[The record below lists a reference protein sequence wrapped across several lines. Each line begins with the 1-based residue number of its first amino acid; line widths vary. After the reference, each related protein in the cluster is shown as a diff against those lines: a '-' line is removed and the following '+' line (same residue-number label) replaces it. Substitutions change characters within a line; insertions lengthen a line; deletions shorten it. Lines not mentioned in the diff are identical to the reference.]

1 MRGSRVALFWGGEFG
16 GGEVRLARTSGHT
29 RVLTTVPG
37 SGVAAQDYR
46 VFGISLT
53 ARFVYWMVTQTASAP
68 EVGELRRYDRSRR
81 REERATLRISPHTA
95 GFAQDG
101 SVGYQVTP
109 KSEAGCELM
118 SVCPSPYDIHRIDA
132 VRFEPADRLQLR

>member
-1 MRGSRVALFWGGEFG
+1 MALHRGNHPFGESEG
-16 GGEVRLARTSGHT
+16 IAA
-29 RVLTTVPG
+29 VLPG
-37 SGVAAQDYR
+37 DEGTGPIHD
-46 VFGISLT
+46 
-53 ARFVYWMVTQTASAP
+53 SAP

-109 KSEAGCELM
+109 KSEAGCELL